1 MFEIVNRRPN
11 VYHRVGRLCMYT
23 IGIARTHNIIM
34 LIQKNLSKSQEQL
47 TYNNII
53 ILLSCYAAVMN
64 ANTILQVF
72 IALTNYFFFNCH
84 QIVTSM
90 NSAQK
95 RTNNLIGTMM
105 NACHSLDL

>member
-1 MFEIVNRRPN
+1 MRQGVTVGELLSHLTILETIDPVNKQP
-11 VYHRVGRLCMYT
+11 
-23 IGIARTHNIIM
+23 
-34 LIQKNLSKSQEQL
+34 
-47 TYNNII
+47 I
-53 ILLSCYAAVMN
+53 ILLSCYTAVMN
-64 ANTILQVF
+64 ANAILQVF

-95 RTNNLIGTMM
+95 RTNRNLIGTMM